1 MTLSNVVFIR
11 HKVGNF
17 RKWKAVFD
25 AHAPV
30 RREQGCQATH
40 VFRRADNPKELVV
53 MLTWS
58 DVGKAREFMVSHDLT
73 EMLAEIGLSDR
84 SPDVYLL
91 EELDQV
97 CRTTPAERQL
107 AAGDGS
113 AAIGGNALAMA
124 FSALR
129 EPVNGSS
136 VASVTDPT
144 A

>member
-53 MLTWS
+53 MMTWS
-58 DVGKAREFMVSHDLT
+58 DPGKAREFMVSHDLA
-73 EMLAEIGLSDR
+73 EMLAEIPVSDR
-84 SPDVYLL
+84 APDVYLL

-97 CRTTPAERQL
+97 CRSTPSERQPTAGDEPH
-107 AAGDGS
+107 AAG
-113 AAIGGNALAMA
+113 GNGLAMSS
-124 FSALR
+124 SAPR
-129 EPVNGSS
+129 EAPNGGA
-136 VASVTDPT
+136 VLNVTDPT
-144 A
+144 V